1 MLSNLCCLLPIQ
13 KILNSNNNSTINSTQ
28 NHIGSFSTLWF
39 FFGDVLVCKHVR
51 DKVCETCSIFFHNLH
66 IWYYDI
72 LPNLIIFRLC
82 LLFLKFLENSE
93 MGCLPS
99 AHPLALGKHLFAE
112 CQPLGTRQTTLFA
125 EWLFLP
131 SVFLLALG
139 GTRQIDCLPSA

>member
-1 MLSNLCCLLPIQ
+1 MDLKNYQNFTLSNLCCLLPIQ
-13 KILNSNNNSTINSTQ
+13 KVLNSNNNSTINLTPIL
-28 NHIGSFSTLWF
+28 IGSFSTLWF
-39 FFGDVLVCKHVR
+39 FSEMYRFVSTYMT
-51 DKVCETCSIFFHNLH
+51 KVCETSSTFSHNLH

-125 EWLFLP
+125 ECLFLP
-131 SVFLLALG
+131 SVFSMALG
-139 GTRQIDCLPSA
+139 K